1 MFGKIL
7 KFLSALFAI
16 VLGLFVIIKLVGN
29 VELIV
34 GIISL
39 TFGILAIIWTL
50 KARSVL
56 SAGSSLRKYT
66 GNFLMC
72 LIFILLFSVWNTM
85 SKILSFQGI
94 FLYFEYFFIIMAYM
108 VFVMAAY
115 QILYLGKEFGFSKEI
130 KIMKKAIKE
139 KKSKTK

>member
-7 KFLSALFAI
+7 KFLIALFAI

-56 SAGSSLRKYT
+56 SPGSSLRKYT

-72 LIFILLFSVWNTM
+72 LIFILLFSIWNTM
-85 SKILSFQGI
+85 SKILNFQGI
-94 FLYFEYFFIIMAYM
+94 FLYFEYFFIVMAYM

-115 QILYLGKEFGFSKEI
+115 QILYLGKEFGFLKEI
-130 KIMKKAIKE
+130 KVMKKAIKE
-139 KKSKTK
+139 KKLKTK

>member
-1 MFGKIL
+1 MLGNIL
-7 KFLSALFAI
+7 KFLIALFAI

-29 VELIV
+29 VELVV

-50 KARSVL
+50 KARSIL
-56 SAGSSLRKYT
+56 STGSSLRKYT

-72 LIFILLFSVWNTM
+72 LIFILLFSIWNTM
-85 SKILSFQGI
+85 ARILNFQGI
-94 FLYFEYFFIIMAYM
+94 FLYFEYFFIVMTYM

-115 QILYLGKEFGFSKEI
+115 QILYLGKEFGFLKEI
-130 KIMKKAIKE
+130 KVMKKAIKE
-139 KKSKTK
+139 KKLKTK

>member
-72 LIFILLFSVWNTM
+72 LIFILLFSIWNTM
-85 SKILSFQGI
+85 ARILNFQGI
-94 FLYFEYFFIIMAYM
+94 FLYFEYFFIVMAYM

-115 QILYLGKEFGFSKEI
+115 QILYLGKEFGFSREI
-130 KIMKKAIKE
+130 KVMKKAIRE
-139 KKSKTK
+139 KKLKTK

>member
-1 MFGKIL
+1 MLGNIL
-7 KFLSALFAI
+7 KFLIALFAI
-16 VLGLFVIIKLVGN
+16 VSGLFVIIKLVGN
-29 VELIV
+29 VELVV

-72 LIFILLFSVWNTM
+72 LIFILLFSIWNTM
-85 SKILSFQGI
+85 ARILNFQGI
-94 FLYFEYFFIIMAYM
+94 FLYFEYFFIVMAYM

-115 QILYLGKEFGFSKEI
+115 QILYLGKEFGFSREI
-130 KIMKKAIKE
+130 KVMKKAIRE
-139 KKSKTK
+139 KKLKTK